1 MHTEQRAFCERVKNL
16 FPDKFINQDVLEIG
30 SQNINGSVREL
41 FTGGKYLG
49 IDLGAGKDVDLVCHG
64 KDYRRDKP
72 FDVIISCETLEH
84 DEFYAETIVNAIRLL
99 KGGGLL
105 VMTMASYGRPE
116 HGTHDSAP
124 FASPH
129 TLNYYGNVCLK
140 DVVHLCEWEQHFFPF
155 AFEYGGMSDLYFYGI
170 KRS

>member
-16 FPDKFINQDVLEIG
+16 FPGKFIDQDVLEIG

-49 IDLGAGKDVDLVCHG
+49 IDLGPGKDVDLVCHG
-64 KDYRRDKP
+64 KDYYRDTP
-72 FDVIISCETLEH
+72 FDVIVSCESLEH
-84 DEFYAETIVNAIRLL
+84 DEFYAETNVNAIRLL

-105 VMTMASYGRPE
+105 LMTMASYGRPA
-116 HGTHDSAP
+116 HGTHNSAP